1 MEGGVEKP
9 TWLMLVSTAAERKRK
24 RERMVGK
31 KRVREGGLRIRRFF
45 AHRLGEGAGAT
56 GAGWAVRRRGG
67 RERRVGMPVRVGR
80 AGVTPEDP
88 PAAITPRG
96 RQGTPLEK
104 MLRPLRV

>member
-9 TWLMLVSTAAERKRK
+9 TWLMLVSTAAERKSK
-24 RERMVGK
+24 RERMVG

-56 GAGWAVRRRGG
+56 GAGWAGRRRGG
-67 RERRVGMPVRVGR
+67 RERRGGVFVRVGR